1 MTIIIGAGLSGLIT
15 ACMIPA
21 ATIREAAPEGTG
33 HHKALLRFRSDVVS
47 RATSI
52 PFREVTVHKA
62 IQYEGHTYTACT
74 PRLAN
79 LYSAKVTG
87 VLAGDRS
94 IWDLATTKRFIAPE
108 DFHDQLVDR
117 HRTRIEFCAPIEVLR
132 EGQEEVFINTAP
144 LPVIMRACGL
154 HPIEAAFS
162 ASPIEVSR
170 YRLAA
175 GTDIYQTLYFPQPN
189 ILTFRASITGDL
201 LIVERMKGPLDN
213 VSSIASSDISYVC
226 SSFGIDP
233 AGIKPIERVDQKFG
247 KIVDIPRADREAIL
261 HRLSNNFNVFSVG
274 RFACWRNILL
284 DDVVKDIE
292 VVKRLMSASAYN
304 KSLVLASRA

>member
-15 ACMIPA
+15 ACLIPA
-21 ATIREAAPEGTG
+21 ARIREAAPEGPG
-33 HHKALLRFRSDVVS
+33 HHKALLRFRSNAVAH
-47 RATSI
+47 ATGI

-62 IQYEGHTYTACT
+62 IQYEGHTYTSCT

-87 VLAGDRS
+87 VLSGDRS
-94 IWDLATTKRFIAPE
+94 IWDLATTQRYIAPE
-108 DFHDQLVDR
+108 DFHSQLVER
-117 HRTRIEFCAPIEVLR
+117 HRDRIDFCAPIEVLR

-154 HPIEAAFS
+154 TPIEAAFS
-162 ASPIEVSR
+162 ASPIEVMR
-170 YRLAA
+170 YRLPK
-175 GTDIYQTLYFPQPN
+175 GTDIYQTLYFPQSN

-213 VSSIASSDISYVC
+213 IASTDISYVC
-226 SSFGIDP
+226 SSFGISP
-233 AGIKPIERVDQKFG
+233 NEITPIEKVDQKYG

-261 HRLSNNFNVFSVG
+261 HTLSNDFNVFSIG

-304 KSLVLASRA
+304 KSLVLAKRA